1 MPARPRS
8 FALDSLIRAMR
19 FFYLLWGGMLL
30 TTLSLYDRLRV
41 PPFTWSWPR
50 AARLLTSSWG
60 RGLALGLGLVMAIAA
75 LIEVWQLVDR
85 LLVMATRDSEHD

>member
-1 MPARPRS
+1 MPARPPS
-8 FALDSLIRAMR
+8 FALDSLIRGVR

-41 PPFTWSWPR
+41 PPFLWSWPG
-50 AARLLTSSWG
+50 AARILTSSWG
-60 RGLALGLGLVMAIAA
+60 RGIALGLGLVMALAA
-75 LIEVWQLVDR
+75 LVEIWQLVDR

>member
-8 FALDSLIRAMR
+8 FALDSLIRAAR

-30 TTLSLYDRLRV
+30 TTLSLYDRLRL
-41 PPFTWSWPR
+41 PPFAWSWPR
-50 AARLLTSSWG
+50 AARFLTASWG
-60 RGLALGLGLVMAIAA
+60 RGIALGLGLVMALAA